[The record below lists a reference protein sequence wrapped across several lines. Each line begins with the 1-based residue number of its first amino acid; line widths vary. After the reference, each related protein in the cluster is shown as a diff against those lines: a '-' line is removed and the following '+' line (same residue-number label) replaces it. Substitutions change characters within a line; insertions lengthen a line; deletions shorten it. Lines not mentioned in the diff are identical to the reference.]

1 MERRSSVISELAK
14 TQRRRSAITLIV
26 PGEEANTFKK
36 DTANTSNEEHR
47 TFESFKAKP
56 RCPTPEL
63 NSAAYEG
70 EHVNGLPTGAAVMMP
85 HLNGNNIMR
94 VNSDVL
100 QHIMPRNDV
109 PAPMPQGGGAPAL
122 LRQVPPSH
130 QPQQQKHNQALRGAV
145 ANRPTDVHVFPPAPP
160 FAEASRQKVSGRRAI
175 NPVIAA
181 SASSHQ
187 PPLGVAATEE
197 GDSTLRRSAPVSGVG
212 DSRRPLA
219 SNTMAFKNSLVLSSD
234 KIPRRTSLRVSSSN
248 RLKLATAAASGAAG
262 GVSNNNNSDNGIAP
276 LTSTPTVGSAAS
288 RLQNVAAAA
297 IGIHGSAGY
306 LSSPQPLSAPLPQP
320 SAMQTSAA
328 QRQSLAVS
336 YTKMPSSATDS
347 SQEDSQVATHS
358 SLGRRSTLPQP
369 RVQHG
374 IDLTR
379 VPRPPVRCPQHQR
392 LAVSSRNGMREA
404 DFRGKSDRLSCPVPS
419 HNISERGSSGDSSSN
434 LGSVEDSKSSSTT
447 CDLSVV
453 IIDSELASAVS
464 LASAIPAS
472 ALSRQRC
479 ESPPADLADLLA
491 SGMAVPIAS
500 VPGEKPA
507 VGSPSASLL
516 TAGRAADGD
525 RSSNVKKREE
535 KDRDSATFSEDS
547 VDLLSTTDFSVLME
561 SPGFVAAPSEG
572 QRRLSTLPSR
582 PLHLNSGS
590 EAVDRILEKPSD
602 ASISSFGLLSNDDN
616 CACNNVASTASTTKV
631 APASLSSPKLTQVKE
646 RARRMRDSTVRL
658 PSPVDLNSLVLW
670 KESEWSIL
678 SPLVSCK
685 RHADVASP
693 AGTTKN
699 ASSAGNSENC
709 AYGEEGG
716 TGSVAADLRS
726 GSALQDVVSK
736 PNTSVSTC
744 RPIRLSHTGDTKPH
758 LGAFRTGSRGL
769 ACSPHAQA
777 VRAASAAAASLTAAN
792 KERWCVT
799 QSLSIDPDLFSFSQL
814 PQEKHGSMVAKLRN
828 VFESNR
834 EKCLRASSSQ
844 EGSSIATPSL
854 KDKGIPRSSPSK
866 KTEVA
871 SRKALPAAAPEKGVR
886 GISQMQIPPQCQV
899 PVPVLPAVAY
909 CSFSHLFS
917 PSSTPVRTEK
927 GELGPLT
934 NTAKS
939 DSVSGTSRQG
949 SGTDFGCTVAG
960 SLASPS
966 PMIRRA
972 TMEPQH
978 AVSSVKDSSGAS
990 PSISLQRSDPGFSL
1004 ACFKD
1009 SNLSSDTV
1017 NMFECCDL

>member
-1 MERRSSVISELAK
+1 MERRSSIISELAK

-36 DTANTSNEEHR
+36 DTANASNEEHR

-63 NSAAYEG
+63 NNAAYEG

-94 VNSDVL
+94 ANSDVL
-100 QHIMPRNDV
+100 QHIMPRNGG

-130 QPQQQKHNQALRGAV
+130 QQQQQKPNHALRGAV
-145 ANRPTDVHVFPPAPP
+145 ANRPTDMHVFPPAPP
-160 FAEASRQKVSGRRAI
+160 FTEASRQKVGGRRAI

-187 PPLGVAATEE
+187 PPLGVTATKE
-197 GDSTLRRSAPVSGVG
+197 DNTTLRHSAPVSGVG

-219 SNTMAFKNSLVLSSD
+219 SNAMAFKNSLVLSSD

-248 RLKLATAAASGAAG
+248 RLQLGTAAASGAAG
-262 GVSNNNNSDNGIAP
+262 GVSNNSDSGAAS
-276 LTSTPTVGSAAS
+276 LTSTPTVASAAS
-288 RLQNVAAAA
+288 KLQNPAAAA

-306 LSSPQPLSAPLPQP
+306 PSSPQPLSAPLPQP

-347 SQEDSQVATHS
+347 SQEDSQGATHS

-369 RVQHG
+369 RVQHE

-404 DFRGKSDRLSCPVPS
+404 DSRGKSDRLSFPVSS
-419 HNISERGSSGDSSSN
+419 HSISERGSSGDSSSN

-479 ESPPADLADLLA
+479 ESPPADLTDILA

-500 VPGEKPA
+500 VPGKKPT
-507 VGSPSASLL
+507 VGSPSASPL

-525 RSSNVKKREE
+525 RSSNVRKREE

-572 QRRLSTLPSR
+572 QRRLATLSSR

-590 EAVDRILEKPSD
+590 ETVDRILEKPSD

-616 CACNNVASTASTTKV
+616 CACNNVAPSASTTKV
-631 APASLSSPKLTQVKE
+631 APASPSSPKLTQVKE
-646 RARRMRDSTVRL
+646 RARRRRDSTVRL

-678 SPLVSCK
+678 SPLMSCK

-699 ASSAGNSENC
+699 ASSTGNSENC

-716 TGSVAADLRS
+716 TGNVAADLRS
-726 GSALQDVVSK
+726 GSALQDAVSK

-777 VRAASAAAASLTAAN
+777 VRAASAAAASLTAVN

-799 QSLSIDPDLFSFSQL
+799 QSLSIDTDLFSFSQL

-828 VFESNR
+828 MFESNR
-834 EKCLRASSSQ
+834 EKCLRTSSSQ

-854 KDKGIPRSSPSK
+854 KDKGISKSSPPR
-866 KTEVA
+866 KTEGV
-871 SRKALPAAAPEKGVR
+871 SRKALPASEKGVR
-886 GISQMQIPPQCQV
+886 GINQMQISPQCQV
-899 PVPVLPAVAY
+899 PLPVVPAVAY

-934 NTAKS
+934 NTIKS
-939 DSVSGTSRQG
+939 DSLSGTSRQD

-978 AVSSVKDSSGAS
+978 EVSSVKDSSGAS

-1004 ACFKD
+1004 ACFKV
-1009 SNLSSDTV
+1009 SNISSDTV